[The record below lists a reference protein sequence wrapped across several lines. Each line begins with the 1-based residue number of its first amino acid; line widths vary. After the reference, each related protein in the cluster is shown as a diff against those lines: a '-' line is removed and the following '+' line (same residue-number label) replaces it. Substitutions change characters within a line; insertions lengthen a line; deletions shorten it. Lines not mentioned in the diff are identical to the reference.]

1 MLGRFREPARAYT
14 DPVGRALVRLHLRPN
29 HLTVL
34 GFGVSV
40 LAASAF
46 VAGQLKSAGL
56 LLIVAGLC
64 DFFDGAVA
72 RVSGQ
77 VTTFG
82 AFLDSVIDRYSDLV
96 VMLGIVVLFARTPH
110 ARGAV
115 VAMAGLMGSMMVS
128 YTKARAESVGVTCTV
143 GLMERPERLI
153 CLIAGA
159 LLNLLEPALWV
170 LAVLSNLTALQR
182 IAFTRRATRD
192 AALLRGLVLAALLLL
207 PSLTAGQPLV
217 EEPPV
222 AGPPSTESSGPETP
236 AVPPQAVE
244 PPVAGPQGAE
254 RPVTE
259 PPVPGSL
266 VAEPKEAAPSPA
278 APAGADTSEP
288 ERAWAEA
295 LAAYQRG
302 EVAPLIREFASEAA
316 RESPIGDY
324 VLYMLAEAL
333 TRQEDLAGA
342 RQAALGIADRWRESR
357 LAPQALLLAATL
369 AARLADDAQAEA
381 LLARLVDVYPD
392 AAEVPEAL
400 YLLAMSAESRGARD
414 LAAKTYRQLQ
424 LLDPASGYA
433 EGAADRLA
441 ALEVA
446 GLRLPPFTLAERL
459 ERVEGLLRGGAP
471 GPAADEAD
479 RLVTDARDGA
489 VVYRAL
495 RLAGDAA
502 RRLGRWEAAARAL
515 ERAVPRAPAA
525 ARPAL
530 QLERAKLLVRSG
542 QRREPLALFAEVA
555 ATGSDAD
562 AAEALY
568 QRGRLL
574 EDMDRTPEAADV
586 YRLAAARFPAR
597 EAAASSLWRLG
608 WLAWLKGD
616 MRSAVERWARLAKP
630 GGNRVYRL
638 AALYW
643 RGRAREQLG
652 DRTEAARGYR
662 EILAEA
668 PRTYYGVLASG
679 RAPAAPS
686 GAPGAE
692 DVASS
697 DASVTLPAE
706 PREAVAGDPA
716 FARVELLRRLG
727 LVQYAVEELEALTPR
742 AAADPAR
749 LYAVSSVFVQEAR
762 YHLALR
768 IFRRFLA
775 PLAATGD
782 PALPRAFWEIF
793 YPFAWRAE
801 MTDAATAAGLDLHL
815 VAAIVREESSYYPRA
830 VSRAGARGLM
840 QLMAGTAAPMAQVRG
855 LDWRQGELL
864 DDPAHNLRIGARFLA
879 GLVREFGDPRLAIA
893 AYNAGPK
900 RVRQWWSARKTD
912 DVEAFIEQIP
922 YDETRLYVKRV
933 LFSWDEYRR
942 LYGGP

>member
-207 PSLTAGQPLV
+207 PPLTAGQPLV

-244 PPVAGPQGAE
+244 PPVA
-254 RPVTE
+254 E
-259 PPVPGSL
+259 PT
-266 VAEPKEAAPSPA
+266 EAAPAPA

-295 LAAYQRG
+295 LSAYQQG

-342 RQAALGIADRWRESR
+342 RQAALGVADRWRESR

-381 LLARLVDVYPD
+381 LLARLVDAYP
-392 AAEVPEAL
+392 AATEVPE
-400 YLLAMSAESRGARD
+400 
-414 LAAKTYRQLQ
+414 
-424 LLDPASGYA
+424 
-433 EGAADRLA
+433 
-441 ALEVA
+441 
-446 GLRLPPFTLAERL
+446 
-459 ERVEGLLRGGAP
+459 
-471 GPAADEAD
+471 
-479 RLVTDARDGA
+479 
-489 VVYRAL
+489 
-495 RLAGDAA
+495 
-502 RRLGRWEAAARAL
+502 
-515 ERAVPRAPAA
+515 
-525 ARPAL
+525 
-530 QLERAKLLVRSG
+530 
-542 QRREPLALFAEVA
+542 
-555 ATGSDAD
+555 
-562 AAEALY
+562 
-568 QRGRLL
+568 
-574 EDMDRTPEAADV
+574 
-586 YRLAAARFPAR
+586 
-597 EAAASSLWRLG
+597 
-608 WLAWLKGD
+608 
-616 MRSAVERWARLAKP
+616 
-630 GGNRVYRL
+630 
-638 AALYW
+638 
-643 RGRAREQLG
+643 
-652 DRTEAARGYR
+652 
-662 EILAEA
+662 
-668 PRTYYGVLASG
+668 
-679 RAPAAPS
+679 
-686 GAPGAE
+686 
-692 DVASS
+692 
-697 DASVTLPAE
+697 TLP
-706 PREAVAGDPA
+706 
-716 FARVELLRRLG
+716 LL
-727 LVQYAVEELEALTPR
+727 
-742 AAADPAR
+742 
-749 LYAVSSVFVQEAR
+749 
-762 YHLALR
+762 
-768 IFRRFLA
+768 
-775 PLAATGD
+775 
-782 PALPRAFWEIF
+782 
-793 YPFAWRAE
+793 
-801 MTDAATAAGLDLHL
+801 
-815 VAAIVREESSYYPRA
+815 
-830 VSRAGARGLM
+830 
-840 QLMAGTAAPMAQVRG
+840 
-855 LDWRQGELL
+855 
-864 DDPAHNLRIGARFLA
+864 
-879 GLVREFGDPRLAIA
+879 
-893 AYNAGPK
+893 
-900 RVRQWWSARKTD
+900 
-912 DVEAFIEQIP
+912 
-922 YDETRLYVKRV
+922 
-933 LFSWDEYRR
+933 
-942 LYGGP
+942 